1 MKYIPEGVIVF
12 KEKDDP
18 SIVEIDQERL
28 VTVSSDTNPD
38 KRNGGKF
45 ENVSY
50 YLINEYDWIIVKDE
64 TGHACLVPL
73 KKN

>member
-1 MKYIPEGVIVF
+1 MKCIPEGVIVF

-28 VTVSSDTNPD
+28 VTVSSGTNPD
-38 KRNGGKF
+38 KRTAGRF

-50 YLINEYDWIIVKDE
+50 YLISEYDWIIVKDE
-64 TGHACLVPL
+64 VGQTCLVPL